1 MSLPL
6 LDRVTDAAREPD
18 DILELPFADRART
31 RQRVRLASGRE
42 AGLDLPRGTVLRDG
56 DRIAGGNLVVEVR
69 AAPETVSVVRAA
81 APRLLRAAYHL
92 GNRHVAVEIGC
103 GWLAYLHDHVLDD
116 MLRGLGLEPAC
127 AMQAFEPEGGAYG
140 GHGHG
145 GAHGHAHAHGH
156 EHGQAHGHAHAHDAG
171 HADPHARDGEP
182 EHRHPRRHA
191 GGHRHA

>member
-6 LDRVTDAAREPD
+6 LDRVTDATREAD

-31 RQRVRLASGRE
+31 RQRVRLASGRM
-42 AGLDLPRGTVLRDG
+42 AGLDLPRGTLLRGG
-56 DRIAGGNLVVEVR
+56 DRVAGAGLVVEVQ

-92 GNRHVAVEIGC
+92 GNRHVAVEFGC

-116 MLRGLGLEPAC
+116 MLRGLGLEPEC
-127 AMQAFEPEGGAYG
+127 TRQAFEPEGGAYG
-140 GHGHG
+140 GHGH
-145 GAHGHAHAHGH
+145 AHGHGHDHAHDHAHPHDLGRAH
-156 EHGQAHGHAHAHDAG
+156 EHGSGD
-171 HADPHARDGEP
+171 DREP
-182 EHRHPRRHA
+182 QHPRRHA

>member
-92 GNRHVAVEIGC
+92 GNRHIPLQIAP
-103 GWLAYLHDHVLDD
+103 GWLRYQHDSVLDQ
-116 MLRGLGLEPAC
+116 MVIGLGLTLDRQQLP
-127 AMQAFEPEGGAYG
+127 FEPEAGAYQG
-140 GHGHG
+140 GHH
-145 GAHGHAHAHGH
+145 
-156 EHGQAHGHAHAHDAG
+156 
-171 HADPHARDGEP
+171 HAD
-182 EHRHPRRHA
+182 
-191 GGHRHA
+191 